1 MHRRTF
7 ILGGLTTLITAPNL
21 VTAKAYALPPS
32 HLRLY
37 NTHTN
42 EYLEMAYK
50 RYGGVTETTLSK
62 LNHFLRDHRT
72 NQVCN
77 MDQQLFNLL
86 YELQRYSR
94 NLDGVF
100 EIISGYR
107 SPQTNA
113 ALCKASEG
121 VAKHSL
127 HQKGRALDIRLRGM
141 STAKLRALATE
152 LQCGGVGYYP
162 RSDFTHID
170 TGDVR
175 YW

>member
-1 MHRRTF
+1 MQRRTF
-7 ILGGLTTLITAPNL
+7 VFGGLATLIAVPRL
-21 VTAKAYALPPS
+21 VIAKAYALPPT
-32 HLRLY
+32 RLSLF

-42 EYLEMAYK
+42 EYLEMEYK
-50 RYGGVTETTLSK
+50 RYGGVPETALER
-62 LNHFLRDHRT
+62 LNQFLRDHRT
-72 NQVCN
+72 NQISD
-77 MDQQLFNLL
+77 MDRQLFDLL

-94 NLDGVF
+94 NLDGTF

-107 SPQTNA
+107 SPATNA
-113 ALCKASEG
+113 MLRKSSEG
-121 VAKHSL
+121 VARHSL

-141 STAKLRALATE
+141 STTKLRALAME